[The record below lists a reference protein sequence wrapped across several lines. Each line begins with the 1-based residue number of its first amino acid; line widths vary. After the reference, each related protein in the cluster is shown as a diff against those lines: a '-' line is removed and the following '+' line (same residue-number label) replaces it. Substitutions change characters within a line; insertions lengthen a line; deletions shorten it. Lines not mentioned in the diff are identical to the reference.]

1 MLINGTSSSHQ
12 DFTQAVMAVPSFTH
26 EIFSPQIG
34 EGSVIAH
41 DTKSFS
47 VRLGDGLMSSL
58 RLSKVSDHLDT

>member
-1 MLINGTSSSHQ
+1 
-12 DFTQAVMAVPSFTH
+12 MAVPSFTH